1 MAQSNALKFEDFPLS
16 IPKFPKIEKKFN
28 LLLTQFEQA
37 ASAKEQKKLMLK
49 LGKFFD
55 EVSTDFTIISV
66 RHTID
71 TRDETY
77 KNANDVV
84 DQVGPMVSGLGN
96 RYSKAVMASKFRKEL
111 EALVGP
117 FLFKRLEVSAR
128 TFDQKILEDLQEE
141 NKLTTQYDTVM
152 ASAQIPFDGGVYN
165 LSQMG
170 KFAVDKNRDIR
181 KRASKAV
188 ETWMAEKEE
197 ELATIYS
204 KLVTLRTS
212 MAKKL
217 GYPSFTEMAYD
228 RMGRTDYGPKDV
240 KSYRDQILDFV
251 VPISNKLVRKQ
262 VKRIEIKGAQ
272 FYDLAIQ
279 FKDGNATPKGDKDYL
294 VNAALKMYTNMGEEI
309 GAFFKEMVDRNL
321 LDLEAKPGKRGGG
334 YMTFFPRYKMPFV
347 FSNFNGTAGDV
358 DVLTHEIGHAF
369 QGYMSRNIQPNE
381 YRDPTMEE
389 AEIHSMSME
398 FFATPYMKDFFK
410 EDENKYL
417 FGHLEGA
424 INFLPYG
431 VTVDEF
437 QHWVYANPT
446 ATHEER
452 CKQWRAIEK
461 KYTPYKK
468 YTGFPLYEK
477 GTRWMRQAHIYGA
490 PFYYIDYTLAQV
502 VALQFLGLM
511 KKNHEKAW
519 KKYVKVCKSGG
530 KYPFTEL
537 LAVSKLR
544 NPFEQ
549 GSIKKTFTPVKKL
562 LKLYEENL

>member
-1 MAQSNALKFEDFPLS
+1 MANEALLKFEEFPLS

-28 LLLTQFEQA
+28 SLITGFEQA
-37 ASAKEQKKLMLK
+37 TSAIEQKKWMLK
-49 LGKFFD
+49 IGKFFD

-77 KNANDVV
+77 KQANDVV
-84 DQVGPMVSGLGN
+84 DQVGPMVAGLGN
-96 RYSKAVMASKFRKEL
+96 RYSKAVLASKFRKEL

-117 FLFKRLEVSAR
+117 FLFKKLEVSAR
-128 TFDQKILEDLQEE
+128 TFDQKILADLQEE
-141 NKLTTQYDTVM
+141 NKLTTQYDNVM
-152 ASAQIPFDGGVYN
+152 ASAQISFDGGVYN

-170 KFAVDKNRDIR
+170 KFAVDKDRDVR

-188 ETWMAEKEE
+188 ENWMAEKEQE
-197 ELATIYS
+197 IADIYS
-204 KLVTLRTS
+204 KLVTLRS
-212 MAKKL
+212 GMAKKL
-217 GYPSFTEMAYD
+217 GYASFTEMAYD

-240 KSYRDQILDFV
+240 KSYRDQILEFV

-262 VKRIEIKGAQ
+262 VKRIDIKGAK

-279 FKDGNATPKGDKDYL
+279 FKDGNATPKGNKDYL
-294 VNAALKMYTNMGEEI
+294 VKAALSMYKDMGEEI
-309 GAFFKEMVDRNL
+309 GEFFQQMVDRNL

-369 QGYMSRNIQPNE
+369 QGYMSRNILPNE

-398 FFATPYMKDFFK
+398 FFATPYMEKFFK
-410 EDENKYL
+410 EDEAKYL

-437 QHWVYANPT
+437 QHWVYAHPN

-452 CKQWRAIEK
+452 CATWRTIEK
-461 KYTPYKK
+461 KYTPYKN
-468 YTGFPLYEK
+468 YAGFPLYEK
-477 GTRWMRQAHIYGA
+477 GTRWMRQSHIFGA

-530 KYPFTEL
+530 KYPFTDL
-537 LAVSKLR
+537 LAFAKLR
-544 NPFEQ
+544 NPFEK
-549 GSIKKTFTPVKKL
+549 GSIKKTFAPVKKV
-562 LKLYEENL
+562 LKVYEENL

>member
-1 MAQSNALKFEDFPLS
+1 MAEKTLLKFEEFPLS

-28 LLLTQFEQA
+28 TLLAGFEQA
-37 ASAKEQKKLMLK
+37 TNALEQKKWMLK

-77 KNANDVV
+77 KQANDVV
-84 DQVGPMVSGLGN
+84 DQVGPMVAGLGN
-96 RYSKAVMASKFRKEL
+96 RYSKAVLASKFRPEL
-111 EALVGP
+111 EKLVGS
-117 FLFKRLEVSAR
+117 FLFKKLEVSAR
-128 TFDQKILEDLQEE
+128 TFDQKILADLQEE
-141 NKLTTQYDTVM
+141 NKLTTQYDNVM

-170 KFAVDKNRDIR
+170 KFAVDKDRDVR

-188 ETWMAEKEE
+188 ENWMAEQEQVI
-197 ELATIYS
+197 ADIYS
-204 KLVTLRTS
+204 KLVTLRS
-212 MAKKL
+212 GMAKKL

-228 RMGRTDYGPKDV
+228 RMGRTDYGPQEV
-240 KSYRDQILDFV
+240 KSYRDQILEFV
-251 VPISNKLVRKQ
+251 VPISNKLVKKQ
-262 VKRIEIKGAQ
+262 VKRIEIKGAK

-279 FKDGNATPKGDKDYL
+279 FKDGNATPKGNKDYL
-294 VNAALKMYTNMGEEI
+294 VKAALDMYKDMGQEI
-309 GAFFKEMVDRNL
+309 GEFFQQMVDRNL

-347 FSNFNGTAGDV
+347 FSNFNGTSGDV

-369 QGYMSRNIQPNE
+369 QGYMSRNILPNE

-398 FFATPYMKDFFK
+398 FFATPYMEKFFK
-410 EDENKYL
+410 EDEAKYL

-437 QHWVYANPT
+437 QHWVYANPN
-446 ATHEER
+446 ASHDER
-452 CKQWRAIEK
+452 CAQWRVIEK
-461 KYTPYKK
+461 KYTLYKN
-468 YTGFPLYEK
+468 YAGFPLYEK
-477 GTRWMRQAHIYGA
+477 GTRWMRQSHVFGA

-530 KYPFTEL
+530 KYPFTAL
-537 LAVSKLR
+537 LQFAKLR
-544 NPFEQ
+544 NPFEP
-549 GSIKKTFTPVKKL
+549 GSIKKTFTPVKKA
-562 LKLYEENL
+562 LKSYEENL

>member
-1 MAQSNALKFEDFPLS
+1 MANKTTLKFEEFPLL
-16 IPKFPKIEKKFN
+16 IPKFPTIEKKFN
-28 LLLTQFEQA
+28 ALMERFEKA
-37 ASAKEQKKLMLK
+37 ESAQEQKKWMLK
-49 LGKFFD
+49 IGKFFD

-71 TRDETY
+71 TRDEVY
-77 KNANDVV
+77 KKANDVV
-84 DQVGPMVSGLGN
+84 DQVGPMIAGLGN
-96 RYSKAVMASKFRKEL
+96 RYSKAVLASKFRKEL
-111 EALVGP
+111 ETLVGP
-117 FLFKRLEVSAR
+117 FLFKKLEVSAR
-128 TFDQKILEDLQEE
+128 TFDPKILNDLQEE
-141 NKLTTQYDTVM
+141 NKLTTQYDNVM

-170 KFAVDKNRDIR
+170 KFAVDKDRDVR

-188 ETWMAEKEE
+188 ENWMAEKEE
-197 ELATIYS
+197 QIAGIYS
-204 KLVTLRTS
+204 QLVTLRTG

-240 KSYRDQILDFV
+240 KSYRDQIFEFV
-251 VPISNKLVRKQ
+251 VPISNALVRKQ
-262 VKRIEIKGAQ
+262 VKRIEIKGAK

-279 FKDGNATPKGDKDYL
+279 FKDGNATPKGNKDYL
-294 VNAALKMYTNMGEEI
+294 VKAALDMYKNMGEEI
-309 GAFFKEMVDRNL
+309 GAFFQEMVDRNL

-347 FSNFNGTAGDV
+347 FSNFNGTSGDV

-369 QGYMSRNIQPNE
+369 QGYMSRNIQPTE

-398 FFATPYMKDFFK
+398 FFATPYMEKFFK
-410 EDENKYL
+410 EDEAKYL
-417 FGHLEGA
+417 FGHLESA

-452 CKQWRAIEK
+452 CAQWRVIEK
-461 KYTPYKK
+461 KYTPYKN
-468 YTGFPLYEK
+468 YAGFPLYDK
-477 GTRWMRQAHIYGA
+477 GTRWMRQSHIFGA

-511 KKNHEKAW
+511 KKNYEKAW
-519 KKYVKVCKSGG
+519 KKYVKVCKTGG
-530 KYPFTEL
+530 KYPFTQL
-537 LAVSKLR
+537 LQSAKLR
-544 NPFEQ
+544 NPFEP
-549 GSIKKTFTPVKKL
+549 GSIKKTFAPVKKV
-562 LKLYEENL
+562 LKAYAENL